1 MKDRRKIAFWLLLVS
16 GLSVFALA
24 MTYRWFERGGVFDL
38 DTVRIRGARQ
48 ADSSAI
54 CQVVKPLFGT
64 PIWQIDPAVLQD
76 MLSDVPGIDSASI
89 RLAPLSSLI
98 LEVRISEPVFAIS
111 DSSGVA
117 AVSSIGEVLPPRFLT
132 DSIPV
137 VESRERIDPA
147 VSRKLA
153 SWFRA
158 CEMQYD
164 SLLFRYT
171 DRGLSVFVGNG
182 CEVLLGI
189 NRLSERWEGYQQL
202 ASSQSASDSWYQ
214 VDMRYANQ
222 AVLRKSEGNSPP
234 QGGGI

>member
-1 MKDRRKIAFWLLLVS
+1 MKDRRRIAFWLLLVS
-16 GLSVFALA
+16 GLSAFALA
-24 MTYRWFERGGVFDL
+24 MGYRWFERGGAFDL
-38 DTVRIRGARQ
+38 DTVRIRGIRH

-54 CQVVKPLFGT
+54 CEVVKPLFGT
-64 PIWQIDPAVLQD
+64 SIWQIDPVDLQN
-76 MLSDVPGIDSASI
+76 MLSDIPGIDFAHVN
-89 RLAPLSSLI
+89 RAPLSGLI
-98 LEVRISEPVFAIS
+98 FDIRISEPVFAVS

-137 VESRERIDPA
+137 VESQERIDA
-147 VSRKLA
+147 VVSRKLA
-153 SWFRA
+153 AWFRS
-158 CEMQYD
+158 EDIQYD

-189 NRLSERWEGYQQL
+189 DHLSDRWDDYQQL
-202 ASSQSASDSWYQ
+202 ASSLSGSDNWYQ

-222 AVLRKSEGNSPP
+222 AVMRKLDGNSPP
-234 QGGGI
+234 QGGEM